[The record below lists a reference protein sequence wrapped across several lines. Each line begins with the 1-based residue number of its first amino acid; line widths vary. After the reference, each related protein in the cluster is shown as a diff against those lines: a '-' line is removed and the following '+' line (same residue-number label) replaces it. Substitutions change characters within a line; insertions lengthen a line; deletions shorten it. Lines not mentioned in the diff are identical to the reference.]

1 MKDFRRDSIRLDNSG
16 YLSTEQKRKALD
28 ALRDGKSIARVSRDS
43 GIHIESIKRWAKELA
58 N

>member
-1 MKDFRRDSIRLDNSG
+1 MKSFKHDSVRLDNSG